1 MIDYKFFT
9 DFQKELYNEHGYML
23 DKLNNTTDFWHYNSI
38 TGQKTYK
45 DIYAHNYYLQYA
57 KKFENKRMSAL
68 KVLEIGVNHGYS
80 LLLWERYFPNAQIYG
95 IDIDLSHTA
104 RGKTPKE
111 LLKDKERIQLFEF
124 DACDKK
130 KVDEFVKEN
139 GGDFD
144 IIIEDG
150 SHLGHHQIL
159 STHYYMPLLKKDGI
173 MVIEDI
179 GLYYGV
185 KEEDYMGVDAIDLGY
200 NHNNTTKEEY
210 QREKAW
216 GQPIYECFMLNYK
229 DIQKDVF
236 HRLNVFTLNEND
248 MELLDNIDVEWIDP
262 VISTTYLED
271 IDLQSNNG
279 VMRGSGI
286 AKMAFLTYK
295 K

>member
-23 DKLNNTTDFWHYNSI
+23 DKLNNTTDFWYYNSI
-38 TGQKTYK
+38 TGQKSYR
-45 DIYAHNYYLQYA
+45 DVYAHNYYLQYA
-57 KKFENKRMSAL
+57 KKFDSKRMSAL

-111 LLKDKERIQLFEF
+111 LLKDKKRIKLFEF

-139 GGDFD
+139 GEDFD

-159 STHYYMPLLKKDGI
+159 STFYYMPLLKENGI

-179 GLYYGV
+179 GLYYQSDID
-185 KEEDYMGVDAIDLGY
+185 DYMISQLNPDAVFVNGDKIYG
-200 NHNNTTKEEY
+200 T
-210 QREKAW
+210 
-216 GQPIYECFMLNYK
+216 PIYEYFMLNYK
-229 DIQKDVF
+229 KIKNNIS
-236 HRLNVFTLNEND
+236 HKLNVFTLNKND
-248 MELLDNIDVEWIDP
+248 MKLLDNIDIEWIEP
-262 VISTTYLED
+262 FNSQIIFED
-271 IDLQSNNG
+271 IDLQSQNAT
-279 VMRGSGI
+279 MRESGI

-295 K
+295 NSL